1 MAGPDDREVPTVRR
15 GDPGQPEAPG
25 DGRHGGIDVARRKI
39 KIRFRESGHAAGA
52 GAQESGSL
60 EPVTAGRPEEGHL
73 SPRSRPRLEEVKED
87 SNNGRTISEDDQHGT
102 YLHFET
108 YLLRF
113 KGDPSKCV
121 GSSNDIQTVEIKPCN
136 GGTGVI
142 WAKDVEGNNVYRWI
156 NRYASENNDQGQT
169 LYLTGR
175 GMQGSGF
182 IMVPISSFGLF
193 QKFSFE

>member
-1 MAGPDDREVPTVRR
+1 MIRKAVRTVTIMLAALVI
-15 GDPGQPEAPG
+15 PAAILAVQLPASAATGQLCETNNTNNYCLNTA
-25 DGRHGGIDVARRKI
+25 D
-39 KIRFRESGHAAGA
+39 F
-52 GAQESGSL
+52 SL
-60 EPVTAGRPEEGHL
+60 YTV
-73 SPRSRPRLEEVKED
+73 VKED
-87 SNNGRTISEDDQHGT
+87 RNNGRTISEDDQHGT

-142 WAKDVEGNNVYRWI
+142 WAKDVEGNNVFRWI
-156 NRYASENNDQGQT
+156 NRYASENNTQGQT

-175 GMQGSGF
+175 GMQGNGF
-182 IMVPISSFGLF
+182 IMVPISSFGLY